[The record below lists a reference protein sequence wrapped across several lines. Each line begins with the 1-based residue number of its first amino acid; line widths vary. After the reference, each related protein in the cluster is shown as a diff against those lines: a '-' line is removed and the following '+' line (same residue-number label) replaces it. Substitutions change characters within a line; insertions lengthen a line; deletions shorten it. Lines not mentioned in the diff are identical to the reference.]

1 MTSPFKVNTRS
12 QWATLNPA
20 LLAGEPGLESDS
32 NNLKIGDGR
41 SAWASLPYHGC
52 PGYWGSFWD
61 STSQV
66 AALADTAYAIKLRQ
80 TDASS
85 RGIRI
90 ISNER
95 ITVDHAGV
103 YSITFSI
110 QFSNTDNSIH
120 DTNVWLRKND
130 SGSSGDVPA
139 SDSRFSIIARRG
151 GIDGNVIGTVNFVLP
166 LVAND
171 YIQLMWAT
179 SNVAAYIHAQAAQSS
194 PFAHPSIP
202 GIICTVVQ
210 VASA

>member
-12 QWATLNPA
+12 QWATLNPV
-20 LLAGEPGLESDS
+20 LLAGEPGLESDTS
-32 NNLKIGDGR
+32 NLKIGNGR
-41 SAWASLPYHGC
+41 SPWSSLPYHGC

-66 AALADTAYAIKLRQ
+66 ATAINTAYAIKLRQ
-80 TDASS
+80 TDSAS

-103 YSITFSI
+103 YSLTFSI
-110 QFSNTDNSIH
+110 QFSNTDTSIH
-120 DTNVWLRKND
+120 DINVWLRKND

-139 SDSRFSIIARRG
+139 SDSRFSVIASHG
-151 GIDGNVIGTVNFVLP
+151 GIAGNIIGTVNFVLP

-171 YIQLMWAT
+171 YLELMWMT
-179 SNVAAYIHAQAAQSS
+179 SNVQAYIHAEPAETS
-194 PFAHPSIP
+194 PAHPSIP

>member
-12 QWATLNPA
+12 QWATLNPV
-20 LLAGEPGLESDS
+20 LLAGEPGLESDT
-32 NNLKIGDGR
+32 NNLKIGNGR
-41 SAWASLPYHGC
+41 SAWTSLPYHGC

-66 AALADTAYAIKLRQ
+66 AALANTAYAIKLRQ
-80 TDASS
+80 TDAAS

-95 ITVDHAGV
+95 ITFDHAGI

-120 DTNVWLRKND
+120 DTNIWLRKNGVD
-130 SGSSGDVPA
+130 LPA
-139 SDSRFSIIARRG
+139 SDSRFSVIARHG
-151 GIDGNVIGTVNFVLP
+151 SVDGNVIGCVNFALGVTT
-166 LVAND
+166 ND
-171 YIQLMWAT
+171 YLELMWAT
-179 SNVAAYIHAQAAQSS
+179 SNVAAYIHAETAQTS